1 MAQEVV
7 VVYPVRLLIENQRR
21 YWIVLLANV
30 SLLSLEPDAF
40 GVAYQPLKVILV
52 PFSALPRY
60 FPIREPP
67 IFDVARNLLSPRC
80 LCLIMYLDG
89 GWKLLTLIFHVSSC
103 DGSEATPLNF
113 GREI

>member
-1 MAQEVV
+1 M
-7 VVYPVRLLIENQRR
+7 
-21 YWIVLLANV
+21 LAYV
-30 SLLSLEPDAF
+30 SLLSLEPDAL

-80 LCLIMYLDG
+80 LCLVMYLDG
-89 GWKLLTLIFHVSSC
+89 GWKLLILIFHVSSG
-103 DGSEATPLNF
+103 DRSEATPINF
-113 GREI
+113 GRGI